1 MSITGKTLEPELNTP
16 IAVASMTGPWRE
28 QRERRES
35 EDSTERVN
43 RLEVVVRYAL
53 YLVITLFL
61 FVPSVMTVLSS
72 FKPSAE
78 VIAFPPTLLPSVW
91 HPENYL
97 NVLTQVSGFP
107 RMVFNSFFVTLVVVA
122 LNLFF
127 DSLVGYAFARL
138 EFPFKKTLFAIM
150 IATMVIPGFVFI
162 VPRYI
167 LLLNAHLVDTYFA
180 FMVLYFLQPAYIL
193 LMTQFFK
200 SIPRDLEEAA
210 IVDGMGWFGIFWKI
224 ILPLARPALLA
235 TGILTFA
242 GMWNGFFDW
251 LIYMQDS
258 TMYNIQL
265 GLVTFRGAYQN
276 QWNLIMAG
284 SVLALLP
291 ILLVYCVGQRHL
303 VRGIATTG
311 MK

>member
-1 MSITGKTLEPELNTP
+1 MSSAITVESDLIAP
-16 IAVASMTGPWRE
+16 IDVPGVK
-28 QRERRES
+28 ERRPRRNV
-35 EDSTERVN
+35 EDSTEQVN
-43 RLEVVVRYAL
+43 RLELVVRYAL
-53 YLVITLFL
+53 YIAITLFL
-61 FVPSVMTVLSS
+61 FVPFVMTVLSS
-72 FKPSAE
+72 FKTSAE

-138 EFPFKKTLFAIM
+138 EFPYKNVLFAIM

-167 LLLNAHLVDTYFA
+167 MLLNAHLVDTYFA

-210 IVDGMGWFGIFWKI
+210 IVDGLGWFGIFWKI

-235 TGILTFA
+235 TGILTFQ
-242 GMWNGFFDW
+242 GMWNNFLDW
-251 LIYMQDS
+251 IIYMQS
-258 TMYNIQL
+258 PSMQNIQL
-265 GLVTFRGAYQN
+265 GLVTFRGQYQN

-284 SVLALLP
+284 SVLAILP
-291 ILLVYCVGQRHL
+291 ILIIYIAGQRYF
-303 VRGIATTG
+303 VGGAATSG

>member
-1 MSITGKTLEPELNTP
+1 
-16 IAVASMTGPWRE
+16 
-28 QRERRES
+28 
-35 EDSTERVN
+35 
-43 RLEVVVRYAL
+43 
-53 YLVITLFL
+53 
-61 FVPSVMTVLSS
+61 
-72 FKPSAE
+72 
-78 VIAFPPTLLPSVW
+78 
-91 HPENYL
+91 
-97 NVLTQVSGFP
+97 
-107 RMVFNSFFVTLVVVA
+107 FNSFFVTLLVVA

-138 EFPFKKTLFAIM
+138 EFPFKNTLFAIM

-167 LLLNAHLVDTYFA
+167 LLLNAHIVDTYFA
-180 FMVLYFLQPAYIL
+180 FMILYFLQPAYIL

-210 IVDGMGWFGIFWKI
+210 IIDGLGWFGIFWKI

-242 GMWNGFFDW
+242 GMWNNFLDW
-251 LIYMQDS
+251 IIYMTSPNMQ
-258 TMYNIQL
+258 NIQL
-265 GLVTFRGAYQN
+265 GLVQFRGQYQN

-284 SVLALLP
+284 SVLAILP
-291 ILLVYCVGQRHL
+291 ILIIYIAGQRYF

>member
-1 MSITGKTLEPELNTP
+1 MATALTGTDDLRVPV
-16 IAVASMTGPWRE
+16 VADVAAPRKRVPDT
-28 QRERRES
+28 
-35 EDSTERVN
+35 TERVN
-43 RLEVVVRYAL
+43 RVEVVLRYFL
-53 YLVITLFL
+53 YIVITLFL
-61 FVPSVMTVLSS
+61 FVPFLMTLLSS
-72 FKPSAE
+72 FKTSAE

-97 NVLTQVSGFP
+97 NVLTQISGFP
-107 RMVFNSFFVTLVVVA
+107 RMVFNSFFVTLLVLA
-122 LNLFF
+122 LNLFL

-138 EFPFKKTLFAIM
+138 EFPFKNVLFSIM

-167 LLLNAHLVDTYFA
+167 LLLNAHVVDTYFA
-180 FMVLYFLQPAYIL
+180 FVALYFVQPAFIL

-210 IVDGMGWFGIFWKI
+210 IVDGLGWFGIFWKI

-235 TGILTFA
+235 MGILAFQ
-242 GMWNGFFDW
+242 GQWNNFLDW
-251 LIYMQDS
+251 VIYMTSPSMQ
-258 TMYNIQL
+258 NIQL

-284 SVLALLP
+284 SVLAILP
-291 ILLVYCVGQRHL
+291 ILLIYVVGQRYF

>member
-1 MSITGKTLEPELNTP
+1 MSISGKSLESELNAP
-16 IAVASMTGPWRE
+16 IAIATMPAKP
-28 QRERRES
+28 RRGT
-35 EDSTERVN
+35 DSTERVN
-43 RLEVVVRYAL
+43 ALEVLVRYAL
-53 YLVITLFL
+53 YIVITLFL
-61 FVPSVMTVLSS
+61 FVPFVMTVLSS
-72 FKPSAE
+72 FKTSAE
-78 VIAFPPTLLPSVW
+78 VIAFPPTFLPSVW

-97 NVLTQVSGFP
+97 NVLTQVNGFP
-107 RMVFNSFFVTLVVVA
+107 RMVFNSFFITFAAVA

-127 DSLVGYAFARL
+127 DSLGGYPVARL
-138 EFPFKKTLFAIM
+138 EFPFKNTLFAIM

-167 LLLNAHLVDTYFA
+167 MLLNAHLVNTYGA
-180 FMVLYFLQPAYIL
+180 LLVLYFLQPAYIL

-251 LIYMQDS
+251 LLYMQS
-258 TMYNIQL
+258 REMFNIQL
-265 GLVTFRGAYQN
+265 GLTTFRSVYQN
-276 QWNLIMAG
+276 QWDLIMAG
-284 SVLALLP
+284 SVLAILP
-291 ILLVYCVGQRHL
+291 ILVVYIAGQRYF

>member
-1 MSITGKTLEPELNTP
+1 MSISGSQPLDAEINAP
-16 IAVASMTGPWRE
+16 IAIVTMPK
-28 QRERRES
+28 RREGT
-35 EDSTERVN
+35 DSTERVN
-43 RLEVVVRYAL
+43 ALEVVVRYAL
-53 YLVITLFL
+53 YIVITLFL
-61 FVPSVMTVLSS
+61 FVPFVMTVLSS
-72 FKPSAE
+72 FKTSAE
-78 VIAFPPTLLPSVW
+78 VIAFPPTFLPSVW
-91 HPENYL
+91 HPENYV
-97 NVLTQVSGFP
+97 NVLTQVNGFP
-107 RMVFNSFFVTLVVVA
+107 RMVFNSFFITFAAVA

-138 EFPFKKTLFAIM
+138 EFPFKNTLFAIM
-150 IATMVIPGFVFI
+150 IASMVIPGFVFI

-167 LLLNAHLVDTYFA
+167 MLLNAHLVNTYGA
-180 FMVLYFLQPAYIL
+180 LLVLYFLQPAYIL

-210 IVDGMGWFGIFWKI
+210 IVDGMGWFGIYWKI

-284 SVLALLP
+284 SVLAILP
-291 ILLVYCVGQRHL
+291 ILLVYIAGQRYF

>member
-1 MSITGKTLEPELNTP
+1 MSLVGKVEPELNAP
-16 IAVASMTGPWRE
+16 IAVAEMTP
-28 QRERRES
+28 RREVA
-35 EDSTERVN
+35 DSTERVN
-43 RLEVVVRYAL
+43 RVEAVVRYGL
-53 YLVITLFL
+53 YIVITLFL
-61 FVPSVMTVLSS
+61 FIPFLMTVLSS
-72 FKPSAE
+72 FKTSAE
-78 VIAFPPTLLPSVW
+78 VIAFPPTLFPSVW

-97 NVLTQVSGFP
+97 RVLTEVNGFP
-107 RMVFNSFFVTLVVVA
+107 RMVFNSFFVTLVAVA

-138 EFPFKKTLFAIM
+138 EFPFKNVLFSVM

-167 LLLNAHLVDTYFA
+167 LLLNAHLVNTYGA
-180 FMVLYFLQPAYIL
+180 LLVLYFLQPAYIL

-242 GMWNGFFDW
+242 GMWNNFLDW
-251 LIYMQDS
+251 LIYMQS
-258 TMYNIQL
+258 SEMYNIQL
-265 GLVTFRGAYQN
+265 GLTTFRSVYQN
-276 QWNLIMAG
+276 QWDLIMAG
-284 SVLALLP
+284 SVIAILP
-291 ILLVYCVGQRHL
+291 ILIVYIAGQRYF

>member
-1 MSITGKTLEPELNTP
+1 MSITGKSLGDELNAP
-16 IAVASMTGPWRE
+16 IAVSRMTP
-28 QRERRES
+28 RREDA
-35 EDSTERVN
+35 DSTERVN

-53 YLVITLFL
+53 YIVITLFL
-61 FVPSVMTVLSS
+61 FIPFVMTVLSS
-72 FKPSAE
+72 FKTSAE
-78 VIAFPPTLLPSVW
+78 VIAFPPTLFPSVW

-97 NVLTQVSGFP
+97 HVLTQVDGFP
-107 RMVFNSFFVTLVVVA
+107 RMVFNSFFVTLVIVA

-138 EFPFKKTLFAIM
+138 EFPFKNVLFAVM

-167 LLLNAHLVDTYFA
+167 LLLNAHIVNTYGA
-180 FMVLYFLQPAYIL
+180 LPILYFLQPGYIL

-242 GMWNGFFDW
+242 GMWNNFLDW
-251 LIYMQDS
+251 IIYMQ
-258 TMYNIQL
+258 TTNMFNIQL
-265 GLVTFRGAYQN
+265 GLVTFRGQYQN
-276 QWNLIMAG
+276 QWDLIMAG
-284 SVLALLP
+284 SVIAILP
-291 ILLVYCVGQRHL
+291 ILIVYVAGQRYF

>member
-1 MSITGKTLEPELNTP
+1 MSITGKQLDAELAAP
-16 IAVASMTGPWRE
+16 VAVANMTRRRQKRE
-28 QRERRES
+28 V
-35 EDSTERVN
+35 EDSTEQVN

-53 YLVITLFL
+53 YIAITLFL
-61 FVPSVMTVLSS
+61 FTPFVMTVLSS
-72 FKPSAE
+72 FKTSAE
-78 VIAFPPTLLPSVW
+78 VIAFPPTFLPSVW
-91 HPENYL
+91 HPENYVR
-97 NVLTQVSGFP
+97 VLTEVNGFP
-107 RMVFNSFFVTLVVVA
+107 RMVFNSFFITFLVVG

-138 EFPFKKTLFAIM
+138 EFPFKNVLFAVM
-150 IATMVIPGFVFI
+150 IASMVIPGFVFI

-167 LLLNAHLVDTYFA
+167 LLLNAHLVNTYGA
-180 FMVLYFLQPAYIL
+180 LPLLYFLQPAYIL

-210 IVDGMGWFGIFWKI
+210 IVDGLGWFGIFWKI

-242 GMWNGFFDW
+242 GMWNNFLDW

-258 TMYNIQL
+258 SMFNIQL
-265 GLVTFRGAYQN
+265 GLTTFRGVYQN
-276 QWNLIMAG
+276 QWDLIMAG
-284 SVLALLP
+284 SVLAILP
-291 ILLVYCVGQRHL
+291 ILILYVGGQRYF
-303 VRGIATTG
+303 VGGGATTG

>member
-1 MSITGKTLEPELNTP
+1 MSLVGKVEPERNAP
-16 IAVASMTGPWRE
+16 IAVASMPGG
-28 QRERRES
+28 RRPGDVG
-35 EDSTERVN
+35 DSTERVN
-43 RLEVVVRYAL
+43 RLEIVVRYAL
-53 YLVITLFL
+53 YVVITLFL
-61 FVPSVMTVLSS
+61 FVPFVMTVLSS
-72 FKPSAE
+72 FKTSAE
-78 VIAFPPTLLPSVW
+78 VIAFPLTLLPSVW
-91 HPENYL
+91 HPGNYL
-97 NVLTQVSGFP
+97 NVLTQISGFP

-127 DSLVGYAFARL
+127 ASLVGYAFARL
-138 EFPFKKTLFAIM
+138 EFPFKNTLFAIM

-167 LLLNAHLVDTYFA
+167 MLLNAHLVNTDGA
-180 FMVLYFLQPAYIL
+180 LLVLYFLQHAYIL

-235 TGILTFA
+235 TAILTFA
-242 GMWNGFFDW
+242 GMWNNFLDW
-251 LIYMQDS
+251 LVYMQS
-258 TMYNIQL
+258 PEMFNLQL
-265 GLVTFRGAYQN
+265 GLVSFRGQYQN
-276 QWNLIMAG
+276 QWDLIMAG
-284 SVLALLP
+284 SVIAILP
-291 ILLVYCVGQRHL
+291 ILIVYIAGQRYF

>member
-1 MSITGKTLEPELNTP
+1 MSITGKSLENELNAP
-16 IAVASMTGPWRE
+16 IAVARMTP
-28 QRERRES
+28 RREDT
-35 EDSTERVN
+35 DSTERVN
-43 RLEVVVRYAL
+43 RVEVVVRYAL
-53 YLVITLFL
+53 YIVITLFL
-61 FVPSVMTVLSS
+61 FIPFVMTVLSS
-72 FKPSAE
+72 FKTSAE
-78 VIAFPPTLLPSVW
+78 VIAFPPTLFPSVW

-97 NVLTQVSGFP
+97 HVLTQVDGFP
-107 RMVFNSFFVTLVVVA
+107 RMVFNSFFVTLVIVA

-138 EFPFKKTLFAIM
+138 EFPFKNVLFAVM

-167 LLLNAHLVDTYFA
+167 LLLNAHIVNTYGA
-180 FMVLYFLQPAYIL
+180 LPILYFLQPGYIL

-242 GMWNGFFDW
+242 GMWNNFLDW
-251 LIYMQDS
+251 IIYMQ
-258 TMYNIQL
+258 TTNMFNIQL
-265 GLVTFRGAYQN
+265 GLVTFRGQYQN
-276 QWNLIMAG
+276 QWDLIMAG
-284 SVLALLP
+284 SVIAILP
-291 ILLVYCVGQRHL
+291 ILIVYVAGQRYF

>member
-1 MSITGKTLEPELNTP
+1 MSLSGSQPLDTEINAPV
-16 IAVASMTGPWRE
+16 AVVTIRA
-28 QRERRES
+28 RRAKRDTT
-35 EDSTERVN
+35 DSTERVN
-43 RLEVVVRYAL
+43 ALEVVVRYAL
-53 YLVITLFL
+53 YIAITLFL
-61 FVPSVMTVLSS
+61 FTPFVMTVLSS
-72 FKPSAE
+72 FKTSAE
-78 VIAFPPTLLPSVW
+78 VIAFPPTFLPSVW

-97 NVLTQVSGFP
+97 RVLTEVNGFP
-107 RMVFNSFFVTLVVVA
+107 RMVFNSFFITFVVVG

-138 EFPFKKTLFAIM
+138 EFPFKNVLFAIM

-167 LLLNAHLVDTYFA
+167 MLLNAHLTNTYGA
-180 FMVLYFLQPAYIL
+180 LPVLYFLQPAYIL

-210 IVDGMGWFGIFWKI
+210 IVDGLGWFGIFWKI

-242 GMWNGFFDW
+242 GMWNNFLDW
-251 LIYMQDS
+251 LIYMQDA
-258 TMYNIQL
+258 TMFNIQL
-265 GLVTFRGAYQN
+265 GLTTFRGVYQN
-276 QWNLIMAG
+276 QWDLIMAG
-284 SVLALLP
+284 SVLAILP
-291 ILLVYCVGQRHL
+291 ILIIYVAGQRYF
-303 VRGIATTG
+303 VGGGATTG

>member
-1 MSITGKTLEPELNTP
+1 MSMSGSLPLGNEINTP
-16 IAVASMTGPWRE
+16 VSVATIPAPRE
-28 QRERRES
+28 VK
-35 EDSTERVN
+35 DTTERVN
-43 RLEVVVRYAL
+43 ALEVVVRYAL
-53 YLVITLFL
+53 YIVITLFL
-61 FVPSVMTVLSS
+61 FVPFVMTVLSS
-72 FKPSAE
+72 FKTSAE

-97 NVLTQVSGFP
+97 HVLTQIDGFP
-107 RMVFNSFFVTLVVVA
+107 RMVFNSFFITFAAVA

-138 EFPFKKTLFAIM
+138 QFPFKNTLFAIM

-167 LLLNAHLVDTYFA
+167 MLLNAHLVDTYFA
-180 FMVLYFLQPAYIL
+180 FMVLYFVQPAYIL

-251 LIYMQDS
+251 LLYMQS
-258 TMYNIQL
+258 REMFNIQL
-265 GLVTFRGAYQN
+265 GLTTFRSVYQN
-276 QWNLIMAG
+276 QWDLIMAG
-284 SVLALLP
+284 AGVAILP
-291 ILLVYCVGQRHL
+291 ILVVYIAGQRYF

>member
-1 MSITGKTLEPELNTP
+1 MSMSGSVPLASEINTP
-16 IAVASMTGPWRE
+16 VSIATMPAPRE
-28 QRERRES
+28 VK
-35 EDSTERVN
+35 DSTERVN
-43 RLEVVVRYAL
+43 VLEAVVRYAL
-53 YLVITLFL
+53 YIVITLFL
-61 FVPSVMTVLSS
+61 FIPFVMRVISS
-72 FKPSAE
+72 FKTSAE

-97 NVLTQVSGFP
+97 NVLTQIQGFP
-107 RMVFNSFFVTLVVVA
+107 RMVFNSFFVTIVVVG

-138 EFPFKKTLFAIM
+138 EFPFKNVLFAIM

-167 LLLNAHLVDTYFA
+167 LL
-180 FMVLYFLQPAYIL
+180 
-193 LMTQFFK
+193 MTQFFK

-210 IVDGMGWFGIFWKI
+210 IVDGLGWFGIFWKI

-242 GMWNGFFDW
+242 GMWNNFLDW
-251 LIYMQDS
+251 IIYMESPNMQ
-258 TMYNIQL
+258 NIQL
-265 GLVTFRGAYQN
+265 GLVPFRGAYQN

-284 SVLALLP
+284 SVLAILP
-291 ILLVYCVGQRHL
+291 ILIVYIAGQRYF

>member
-1 MSITGKTLEPELNTP
+1 MSLVGKVEPELNAP
-16 IAVASMTGPWRE
+16 IAVASMTG
-28 QRERRES
+28 RRRPGEVG
-35 EDSTERVN
+35 DSTDRVN
-43 RLEVVVRYAL
+43 ALEAVVRYAL
-53 YLVITLFL
+53 YIAITLFL
-61 FVPSVMTVLSS
+61 FVPFVMTVLSS
-72 FKPSAE
+72 FKTSAE
-78 VIAFPPTLLPSVW
+78 VIAFPPTILPSVW

-97 NVLTQVSGFP
+97 NVLTQITGFP

-138 EFPFKKTLFAIM
+138 EFPFKNTLFAIM

-210 IVDGMGWFGIFWKI
+210 IVDGLGWFGIFWKI

-242 GMWNGFFDW
+242 GMWNNFLDW
-251 LIYMQDS
+251 IIYMTS
-258 TMYNIQL
+258 PNM
-265 GLVTFRGAYQN
+265 QN
-276 QWNLIMAG
+276 TTSSRFSYLMNSSSMG
-284 SVLALLP
+284 PRSSESCVVEELL
-291 ILLVYCVGQRHL
+291 
-303 VRGIATTG
+303 
-311 MK
+311 

>member
-1 MSITGKTLEPELNTP
+1 MSIASGVEPEVIA
-16 IAVASMTGPWRE
+16 IAVPTITEPPKKRDVG
-28 QRERRES
+28 
-35 EDSTERVN
+35 DSTERVN
-43 RLEVVVRYAL
+43 ALEVVVRYAL
-53 YLVITLFL
+53 YIVITLFL
-61 FVPSVMTVLSS
+61 FIPFVMTVLSS
-72 FKPSAE
+72 FKTSAE

-97 NVLTQVSGFP
+97 HVLTEINGFP
-107 RMVFNSFFVTLVVVA
+107 RMVFNSFFITFAAVA

-138 EFPFKKTLFAIM
+138 EFPFKNTLFAIM

-167 LLLNAHLVDTYFA
+167 MLLNAHLVNTYGA
-180 FMVLYFLQPAYIL
+180 LLVLYFLQPGYIL

-251 LIYMQDS
+251 LIYMQDA
-258 TMYNIQL
+258 TMFNIQL
-265 GLVTFRGAYQN
+265 GLTTFRSVYQN
-276 QWNLIMAG
+276 QWDLIMAG
-284 SVLALLP
+284 SVLAILP
-291 ILLVYCVGQRHL
+291 ILLVYIAGQRYF
-303 VRGIATTG
+303 VRGIATSG